1 MHISMC
7 VRAWINLLPTGT
19 DQLTGHW
26 ESEDRIKISAG
37 ERRGDAGG
45 RCQGSVWPAKLPLR
59 SLAAA
64 AAAAAAARWAGVRA
78 SADAASTFS
87 EKSREEE
94 KKKNIKFLSKKAKKK
109 QGRERGKK
117 PVLFLCTDDNRFT
130 VRSPD
135 SDAHPDPV
143 RAAPISPT
151 SRSALPGGSEHD
163 TQHRVAIQLVRD

>member
-59 SLAAA
+59 SPPPPPP
-64 AAAAAAARWAGVRA
+64 RAGRA
-78 SADAASTFS
+78 FAPALTPPRPSP
-87 EKSREEE
+87 KSHGR
-94 KKKNIKFLSKKAKKK
+94 KKRKKK

-117 PVLFLCTDDNRFT
+117 PVLFLCTDDNRFA

-143 RAAPISPT
+143 RAAPTSPT
-151 SRSALPGGSEHD
+151 SRSALPGGSEHDTPGGSEHD